1 MPDRS
6 TQDERGEQNAGEGEG
21 VAPAEPPGSGRGLG
35 GEDRASEGSAGE
47 RSEDPGGEAGVVPG
61 PPGSPVAVR
70 KYTPLYHAQH
80 ADRYERQALIREYEE
95 KLDCRLVVFIDAI
108 FSDGITLLEELI
120 VDADRERDLHLML
133 DTPGGDGETA
143 VRMVRAMQA
152 RCRELTVIVP
162 NQAKS
167 AGTILVL
174 GCHHIYMGPASDLGP
189 VDPQFQHPKGQMLYS
204 GKDLIKAVEN
214 AESAIAENPAVY
226 PLHASLLADFSAVM
240 VEQARSAIGRTS
252 DLVREALAS
261 NPDRP
266 SDQVDTVAEALNKR
280 LIETPQYHGAVFG
293 AADPEEVGL
302 PVIRADLESD
312 QWKLLW
318 RLWAKYFHLDAYV
331 AEGRY
336 ASQVVKR
343 GPYS

>member
-1 MPDRS
+1 VAS
-6 TQDERGEQNAGEGEG
+6 GGEQAEEG
-21 VAPAEPPGSGRGLG
+21 GSSSRASDGGRGLG
-35 GEDRASEGSAGE
+35 REDRAGEGSSGE
-47 RSEDPGGEAGVVPG
+47 RSEAPGGEAGVVPG

-70 KYTPLYHAQH
+70 QYTPLYHAQH

-95 KLDCRLVVFIDAI
+95 KFGCRLIVFIDAI
-108 FSDGITLLEELI
+108 FPEAITLLEELI
-120 VDADRERDLHLML
+120 VDATPTQDLHLLL

-152 RCRELTVIVP
+152 RCQELTVLVP

-174 GCHHIYMGPASDLGP
+174 GAHHIYMGPASDLGP
-189 VDPQFQHPKGQMLYS
+189 VDPQFQHPKGQTLYS

-214 AESAIAENPAVY
+214 AEKAIAANASVY

-240 VEQARSAIGRTS
+240 VEEARSAIDRTS

-261 NPDRP
+261 NADRQETDV
-266 SDQVDTVAEALNKR
+266 STVAEALNER
-280 LIETPQYHGAVFG
+280 LIEKPQYHGAVFG
-293 AADPEEVGL
+293 ADDAEALGL

-312 QWKLLW
+312 QWKMLW

-336 ASQVVKR
+336 ASQVTKR
-343 GPYS
+343 GAYA

>member
-1 MPDRS
+1 
-6 TQDERGEQNAGEGEG
+6 
-21 VAPAEPPGSGRGLG
+21 LG
-35 GEDRASEGSAGE
+35 DEDRESQRGAGE
-47 RSEDPGGEAGVVPG
+47 RSEDSEGQAGVVPG
-61 PPGSPVAVR
+61 TPGSPVAVR
-70 KYTPLYHAQH
+70 QYTPLYHAQH

-95 KLDCRLVVFIDAI
+95 MTESRLIVFIDTI
-108 FSDGITLLEELI
+108 FPDGITLLEELI
-120 VDADRERDLHLML
+120 VDADPAENLHLLL

-152 RCRELTVIVP
+152 RCRELTVLVP

-174 GCHHIYMGPASDLGP
+174 GCHNIYMGPASDLGP
-189 VDPQFQHPKGQMLYS
+189 VDPQFQHPKGTLYS
-204 GKDLIKAVEN
+204 GKNLIAAVAS
-214 AESAIAENPAVY
+214 AEAAIAQNPSVY

-240 VEQARSAIGRTS
+240 VEQARSAIDRTS

-261 NPDRP
+261 NPDR
-266 SDQVDTVAEALNKR
+266 SANEIETVATAINNR
-280 LIETPQYHGAVFG
+280 LIEKPQYHGAVFG
-293 AADPEEVGL
+293 AADAEEVGL
-302 PVIRADLESD
+302 PITRADLQTE

-343 GPYS
+343 GPYA